1 VKKYPW
7 FFPLF
12 WGAIVITSSVA
23 LWVWSYALPHGKNVC
38 NSATCVARTPFA
50 PALLSA
56 AGVFWVGVGVVLL
69 VRRTEG
75 IDRARRPVVDQSMT
89 TAVLALGITLAALG
103 GAVGRWLTL
112 IGAALAL
119 AGIGGLVRERR
130 ALRSLRRE
138 EERRP

>member
-1 VKKYPW
+1 LKKHPW

-12 WGAIVITSSVA
+12 WGVIVIASSVA
-23 LWVWSYALPHGKNVC
+23 LWVWSYELPHGQNVC

-50 PALLSA
+50 PALLTA
-56 AGVFWVGVGVVLL
+56 AGGFWVVVGVVLL
-69 VRRTEG
+69 LRRTEG

-89 TAVLALGITLAALG
+89 TAVVALGITLAALG

-112 IGAALAL
+112 IGTALTL

-130 ALRSLRRE
+130 ALRALRRGE
-138 EERRP
+138 PPR

>member
-1 VKKYPW
+1 VKRYPW
-7 FFPLF
+7 FFALF
-12 WGAIVITSSVA
+12 WGVIVIASSVA
-23 LWVWSYALPHGKNVC
+23 LWVWSYELPHGKNVC
-38 NSATCVARTPFA
+38 SSATCVARTPFA

-89 TAVLALGITLAALG
+89 TAVVALGITLAALG

-112 IGAALAL
+112 IGAALTA
-119 AGIGGLVRERR
+119 AGVGGLIREWR
-130 ALRSLRRE
+130 ALRELRRE
-138 EERRP
+138 EPRR